1 MYRTGAPH
9 HPPSTGEIFLST
21 GIFQYT
27 IRKGRYSSQTCPAQE
42 PGAYM
47 DFAEMLGDALTYTKE
62 GVWGNMNR
70 WLKLILAVLCLGL
83 PFNGYVM
90 RVYRGATPA
99 PDVDQWG
106 TLFVDGLKL
115 LAVGIVYALPIVIL
129 WMLVFGTML
138 LAGFSDAGETAIAA
152 TGMHMLFMMLMYIV
166 EIAIAIIMPVASIRF
181 ARTGTFAEAFN
192 FSAVFETI
200 GKIGW
205 LNYIIAIVLV
215 SLVVGIPVFVVIFG
229 LLFGLIIIGGASLFL
244 LKGAGVFI
252 FLGLLLLMVLF
263 ILVLAPLVGVFQA
276 RYMTRVYDSAAPAV
290 PES

>member
-1 MYRTGAPH
+1 MCRTGAPH
-9 HPPSTGEIFLST
+9 HPPSAGEIFLST
-21 GIFQYT
+21 GILQYT
-27 IRKGRYSSQTCPAQE
+27 IRKGRYSIQACPAQE
-42 PGAYM
+42 RGAYM
-47 DFAEMLGDALTYTKE
+47 DFAELLGDAFTYTKE
-62 GVWGNMNR
+62 GVWGNLNR

-90 RVYRGATPA
+90 RVYRGAKPA

-129 WMLVFGTML
+129 WIFVFGTML
-138 LAGFSDAGETAIAA
+138 LAGFSDSGETAIAA
-152 TGMHMLFMMLMYIV
+152 TGVHMLFMMLMYV
-166 EIAIAIIMPVASIRF
+166 AEIAIAIIMPVASIRF
-181 ARTGTFAEAFN
+181 ARTGIFAEAFN

-205 LNYIIAIVLV
+205 LSYIIAIVLV
-215 SLVVGIPVFVVIFG
+215 SFVVGIPVVVVIFG
-229 LLFGLIIIGGASLFL
+229 LLFVLIIIGGASLFM

-263 ILVLAPLVGVFQA
+263 ILVLAPLFGVFQA
-276 RYMTRVYDSAAPAV
+276 RYMTRVYETADKPV
-290 PES
+290 

>member
-1 MYRTGAPH
+1 
-9 HPPSTGEIFLST
+9 
-21 GIFQYT
+21 
-27 IRKGRYSSQTCPAQE
+27 
-42 PGAYM
+42 
-47 DFAEMLGDALTYTKE
+47 MLTDAFTYTRD
-62 GVWGNMNR
+62 GIWGNINR
-70 WLKLILAVLCLGL
+70 WLNLILAVLCLGL

-138 LAGFSDAGETAIAA
+138 LAGFSDTGETAVAA
-152 TGMHMLFMMLMYIV
+152 TGMHMLFMMLMYV
-166 EIAIAIIMPVASIRF
+166 AEIAIAIIMPVASIRL

-192 FSAVFETI
+192 FSAIVETI
-200 GKIGW
+200 RKIGW
-205 LNYIIAIVLV
+205 LSYIIAIALV
-215 SLVVGIPVFVVIFG
+215 SLVIGIPAVVIIFG
-229 LLFGLIIIGGASLFL
+229 LLFVLIIIGGVSLFML
-244 LKGAGVFI
+244 EGAGVFI
-252 FLGLLLLMVLF
+252 LLGLILLMILF